1 MEEMKYTWPY
11 ANEAGQ
17 EEVIESDVLVL
28 GGGLAGCFAAIAA
41 ASSGL
46 SVALVEKG
54 AARAQR
60 LRQEPDLTT
69 GSRPVR
75 IHAVGGDCQRRS
87 QSAYVDEQD
96 SLQQR
101 NRALYRMPRGL

>member
-41 ASSGL
+41 ARSGL
-46 SVALVEKG
+46 SVTLVEKG
-54 AARAQR
+54 AAERSGSGGRSQR
-60 LRQEPDLTT
+60 N
-69 GSRPVR
+69 G
-75 IHAVGGDCQRRS
+75 QRR
-87 QSAYVDEQD
+87 
-96 SLQQR
+96 
-101 NRALYRMPRGL
+101 